1 MTTTY
6 GWNEIIFLVLI
17 FGETLLVIGDDGYIF
32 SISYE
37 YLASI
42 FLLLN
47 LAIIEGNTPIILCPR
62 CKEQDESLLESTSVN

>member
-47 LAIIEGNTPIILCPR
+47 LAIYRRQHTNYPVS
-62 CKEQDESLLESTSVN
+62 QM